1 MEKQAILERTIEAI
15 RRLPKE
21 KAEEISDFADF
32 VLSKYEDQT
41 LTEGIQ
47 QLVSESSSFQFL
59 KDEEDLY
66 SVSDLKERFH
76 E

>member
-1 MEKQAILERTIEAI
+1 MEKQTILERTIEAI